1 MEGHIVSQQEVE
13 VVAGPEAAA
22 SARAAVAQMGLLQ
35 LHGRIDDV
43 QLAISEVVSNAV
55 RHGRLRQDVDS
66 VRITVG
72 TGQDKVRVTVVQPT
86 IADVQFGE
94 PRFET
99 ENPGGF
105 GLLLVDR
112 VVDSW
117 GHDPGPP
124 GRVWVEFEK
133 RS

>member
-1 MEGHIVSQQEVE
+1 
-13 VVAGPEAAA
+13 
-22 SARAAVAQMGLLQ
+22 MGLLQ
-35 LHGRIDDV
+35 LHARIDDV

-55 RHGRLRQDVDS
+55 RHRRLCQHVDS

-72 TGQDKVRVTVVQPT
+72 IGPDKVRVTVVQPT

-105 GLLLVDR
+105 GLRLVDGSWTAGGTIPVRPGAYGWSSRNGLDPPILLVGPTSRNRTASLGNR
-112 VVDSW
+112 V
-117 GHDPGPP
+117 
-124 GRVWVEFEK
+124 R
-133 RS
+133 